1 MIRLGGS
8 TRGGRVL
15 VALSASLLVTSGGTI
30 AAMLAVSLVVYERTG
45 SNFWASSVF
54 ASQWVLPLVGLPLL
68 MRWCS
73 RRSTRNLLVASES
86 TALFCTL
93 AVPWLLDSAAAP
105 LVVAVL
111 LLRGFL
117 EALTKSAATVALK
130 LSVPQESLARANTT
144 LEISRYVGYS
154 AGAAIAARYLEN
166 ASLEAVVLI
175 DAATFALSV
184 LFIALAGLGVRHPA
198 GSSGVA
204 ADYRWLSGLRLLH
217 ARPRVWP
224 VFWLLGLATVFQ
236 GIHYVARTA
245 LPIEVL
251 HEGADAVGLLTS
263 LSTLSILVGSLAAVR
278 LATAG
283 RTKQIPD
290 RWWLAAPAAALCFS
304 VALPVTPVSFASY
317 CTFLALFEV
326 AYVVF
331 NNRLV
336 VESAHEEAGV
346 IIALRGAVMPA
357 VMLVTVG
364 LTGLFTDAFG
374 LGPTAYATAGLVFAA
389 GVAMAHAGRKNARRN
404 MEIPDRPEAT

>member
-1 MIRLGGS
+1 MLA
-8 TRGGRVL
+8 
-15 VALSASLLVTSGGTI
+15 ALCASLLVTSGGTI
-30 AAMLAVSLVVYERTG
+30 AAMLAVSLAVYERTG
-45 SNFWASSVF
+45 SNFWAGSVF

-73 RRSTRNLLVASES
+73 RRPTRNLLLASES

-144 LEISRYVGYS
+144 MEISRYVGYS
-154 AGAAIAARYLEN
+154 AGAAIAARYLDN
-166 ASLEAVVLI
+166 ASLEAVALM

-184 LFIALAGLGVRHPA
+184 LFIALAGLGARRPA
-198 GSSGVA
+198 GSGGAA
-204 ADYRWLSGLRLLH
+204 ADHRWLSGLRLLH

-245 LPIEVL
+245 LPVEVL
-251 HEGADAVGLLTS
+251 REGAGAVGLLTS
-263 LSTLSILVGSLAAVR
+263 LSTLSILAGSLAAVR
-278 LATAG
+278 FATSG
-283 RTKQIPD
+283 RTEHVPD
-290 RWWLAAPAAALCFS
+290 RWWLAAPAAALCLS
-304 VALPVTPVSFASY
+304 VAIPLTPVSFAAY
-317 CTFLALFEV
+317 CAFLALFEV

-336 VESAHEEAGV
+336 VESDEEEAGV

-364 LTGLFTDAFG
+364 LTGLCTDAFG
-374 LGPTAYATAGLVFAA
+374 LRPTAYATAGFVFAA
-389 GVAMAHAGRKNARRN
+389 GVALAHAGRKSALRTV
-404 MEIPDRPEAT
+404 EITDRPEAT